1 MILRLWPG
9 LAPGEV
15 EGEVDKEQ
23 YRKPKPGSKD
33 VLRIANVA
41 VPTITIYSAKRS
53 MSNGT
58 AVIVC
63 PGGGY
68 NILAYEHEGTQVCNW
83 LNELGITGVLLKYRV
98 PRRKNRAP
106 LTLLLCRI
114 FSEQLELFVKTPRIG
129 NWILRKSASSGF
141 CRW

>member
-1 MILRLWPG
+1 MNFFKIPSLLILALCQHLFSEKSEPIRLWPG

-15 EGEVDKEQ
+15 EGEDKEQ

-53 MSNGT
+53 ISNGT

-63 PGGGY
+63 PGAD
-68 NILAYEHEGTQVCNW
+68 IIFW
-83 LNELGITGVLLKYRV
+83 LMSMKGLRSV
-98 PRRKNRAP
+98 
-106 LTLLLCRI
+106 
-114 FSEQLELFVKTPRIG
+114 IG
-129 NWILRKSASSGF
+129 
-141 CRW
+141 